1 MTAAF
6 LTDAIRVEIIT
17 VGGVARDIF
26 LTPGGA
32 SQAARAFIGR
42 PAGETAELAERL
54 FALCPMAQ
62 GAAAACATAAAS
74 GAPDAATPRRMIRL
88 TAERIGENLRSSV
101 LSWPLADGAA
111 GPDAATLTAL
121 RQALAALRALGAGVP
136 DARGQLDVLDG
147 AMQALGLAPA
157 GASAQGWFGRMRRE
171 AEADGAHFSGGGDAR
186 RLTAAD
192 DADVFELMARG
203 AAIEPTGGL
212 GASRAARTLGDLID
226 ARMAEIVIG
235 LDELGARIAGDGDVG
250 GRVRAYRAGVGH
262 GFAAVESPR
271 GRLYHQARLAADG
284 RVADWRILSP
294 TDWNFHPSGPFA
306 TTLADAELGV
316 GRAAELRVA
325 RLAALFD
332 PCVALRARV
341 REAGDA

>member
-6 LTDAIRVEIIT
+6 LTDAIRVEVVT
-17 VGGVARDIF
+17 VGGVARDIV

-42 PAGETAELAERL
+42 PAAETAALAGGL
-54 FALCPMAQ
+54 FALGPWPQ
-62 GAAAACATAAAS
+62 GAAAACATAAAT
-74 GAPDAATPRRMIRL
+74 GAPDAATPRRVIRL

-101 LSWPLADGAA
+101 LSWPLAEDAV
-111 GPDAATLTAL
+111 GPDPATLTAL
-121 RQALAALRALGAGVP
+121 RQALAALRALGAGAP
-136 DARGQLDVLDG
+136 DPRGQLDILGG
-147 AMQALGLAPA
+147 AAQALGLAPG
-157 GASAQGWFGRMRRE
+157 GAPAQGWFGRMRRE
-171 AEADGAHFSGGGDAR
+171 AEADGAYFPGGDDAR

-212 GASRAARTLGDLID
+212 GAPRAARTLGDLID
-226 ARMAEIVIG
+226 ARMAEIIAG

-250 GRVRAYRAGVGH
+250 ARAHRAGVGH
-262 GFAAVESPR
+262 GFAAIESPR
-271 GRLYHQARLAADG
+271 GRLYHQARFGVDG

-294 TDWNFHPSGPFA
+294 TDWNFHSHGPFA
-306 TTLADAELGV
+306 TTLAGAALGV

>member
-6 LTDAIRVEIIT
+6 LTDAIRVEVVT
-17 VGGVARDIF
+17 VGGVARDIV

-42 PAGETAELAERL
+42 PAAETAELAERL

-62 GAAAACATAAAS
+62 GAAAACATAAAT
-74 GAPDAATPRRMIRL
+74 GAPDAATPRRVIRL

-101 LSWPLADGAA
+101 LSWPLAEDAV
-111 GPDAATLTAL
+111 GPDPATLTAL
-121 RQALAALRALGAGVP
+121 RQALAALRALGAGAP
-136 DARGQLDVLDG
+136 DARGQLDILGG
-147 AMQALGLAPA
+147 AAQALGLTPGGAP
-157 GASAQGWFGRMRRE
+157 AQGWFGRMRRE
-171 AEADGAHFSGGGDAR
+171 AEADGAYFPGGDDAR

-212 GASRAARTLGDLID
+212 GAPRAARTLGDLID
-226 ARMAEIVIG
+226 ARMAEIIAG

-250 GRVRAYRAGVGH
+250 ARAHRAGVGH
-262 GFAAVESPR
+262 GFAAIESPR
-271 GRLYHQARLAADG
+271 GRLYHQARFGVDG

-294 TDWNFHPSGPFA
+294 TDWNFHSHGPFA
-306 TTLADAELGV
+306 TTLAGAALGV